1 MASTD
6 IEPSELTKWDPGLT
20 ERVTGITR
28 PFLKRYF
35 RSEVRGLK
43 NMPPGGALLVSN
55 HSGGMLPM
63 DVPILQA
70 EYYHEHG
77 YGRPLYTLS
86 HDMLSVGPTGDFFK
100 KIGYISANHEN
111 ADAALRSGGLV
122 VVFPGG
128 DYDVYRPTLSENVI
142 DFGGRTGY
150 VKAALN
156 AGVPIVP
163 TVGIGGQETQIFL
176 SRGTWLAKQLGP
188 IARLA
193 RTKIVPISFGFP
205 FGLSLVDPAQSSAA
219 RQDRDGGAA
228 GDRHHRRVRRG
239 PGHRRGRCSRA
250 ARHAAGAGQ
259 TGLAAPAARAGI
271 AIVAFTDRLADTL
284 GIVATMRRAGIIAPM
299 RPDKYIR
306 IAAAMQREN
315 MGITSGFA
323 AAAQRCPDRPGL
335 VDELGTLTWREI
347 DQRADAFAAAL
358 QEQAAPK
365 VIGIMARN
373 HRGFV
378 EALIAANRIGA
389 DVLLLNTSFA
399 GPALAEVVQREGVDA
414 VIYDE
419 EFTATVDRALADK
432 PDATRIIAWTDGP
445 QGGLTVEMMI
455 GENAGRRPQRART
468 KSKVILLTSGTTGSP
483 KGAKHSGGADGGPGI
498 LKAILDRTPW
508 RAEEPVVVVAPMFH
522 AWGFSQLVFAASL
535 ACTVVTRRK
544 FDPEATLELIDR
556 HRATG
561 LCVVPVMFDRI
572 MELPD
577 EVRAKYSGRSLR
589 FAAASGS
596 RMRPDVVISFMDQ
609 FGDVIYNNYNA
620 TEAGMIATAT
630 PQDLRA
636 APDTAGK
643 PAGGTE
649 IRILDSDFNAVPQ
662 GEVGGIYV
670 RNSTQFDG
678 YTSGK
683 TKDFHEG
690 FMSSGDIGYL
700 DDAGRLFVVGRDD
713 EMIVSG
719 GENVY
724 PIEVEKTLTAHPDI
738 AEASVIGVDDEQF
751 GQRLAA
757 FVVLNDGASATPDLL
772 KQHVRENLANYKV
785 PRDITILD
793 ELPRGSTGK
802 IVRRE
807 LQDRAGRA

>member
-1 MASTD
+1 MA
-6 IEPSELTKWDPGLT
+6 I
-20 ERVTGITR
+20 
-28 PFLKRYF
+28 
-35 RSEVRGLK
+35 
-43 NMPPGGALLVSN
+43 
-55 HSGGMLPM
+55 
-63 DVPILQA
+63 
-70 EYYHEHG
+70 
-77 YGRPLYTLS
+77 
-86 HDMLSVGPTGDFFK
+86 
-100 KIGYISANHEN
+100 
-111 ADAALRSGGLV
+111 
-122 VVFPGG
+122 
-128 DYDVYRPTLSENVI
+128 
-142 DFGGRTGY
+142 
-150 VKAALN
+150 
-156 AGVPIVP
+156 
-163 TVGIGGQETQIFL
+163 
-176 SRGTWLAKQLGP
+176 
-188 IARLA
+188 
-193 RTKIVPISFGFP
+193 
-205 FGLSLVDPAQSSAA
+205 
-219 RQDRDGGAA
+219 
-228 GDRHHRRVRRG
+228 
-239 PGHRRGRCSRA
+239 
-250 ARHAAGAGQ
+250 
-259 TGLAAPAARAGI
+259 
-271 AIVAFTDRLADTL
+271 TDRLTDTL
-284 GIVATMRRAGIIAPM
+284 GIVATMGRARLLAPM
-299 RPDKYIR
+299 RPDKYLR
-306 IAAAMQREN
+306 MAAAMQREN

-347 DQRADAFAAAL
+347 DQRADALAAAL
-358 QEQAAPK
+358 QTRAGSAPK
-365 VIGIMARN
+365 VVGIMARN

-389 DVLLLNTSFA
+389 DVLLLNTAFA
-399 GPALAEVVQREGVDA
+399 GPALAEVVQREAVDT

-419 EFTATVDRALADK
+419 EFTDTVDRALAER
-432 PDATRIIAWTDGP
+432 PGARRIVAWTDGADDGP
-445 QGGLTVEMMI
+445 TVEKLI
-455 GENAGRRPQRART
+455 AEHAGREQQRAKT
-468 KSKVILLTSGTTGSP
+468 KARGKSRVILLTSGTTGSP

-508 RAEEPVVVVAPMFH
+508 RAEEPVVIAAPMFH
-522 AWGFSQLVFAASL
+522 AWGFSQLVFAASM

-556 HRATG
+556 YRATG

-577 EVRAKYSGRSLR
+577 EVRNKYSGRSLR

-596 RMRPDVVISFMDQ
+596 RMRPEVVIKFMDQ

-630 PQDLRA
+630 PRDLRA
-636 APDTAGK
+636 APDTAGR

-649 IRILDSDFNAVPQ
+649 IRILDQDFNEVPR
-662 GEVGGIYV
+662 GEVGSIYV

-690 FMSSGDIGYL
+690 FMSSGDVGYL
-700 DDAGRLFVVGRDD
+700 DVAGRLFVVGRDD

-724 PIEVEKTLTAHPDI
+724 PIEVEKTLVAHP
-738 AEASVIGVDDEQF
+738 AVTEASVIGVNDEQF

-757 FVVLNDGASATPDLL
+757 FVVLNSGATATPDGL

-793 ELPRGSTGK
+793 ELPRSSTGK

-807 LQDRAGRA
+807 LQDRAARA